1 MSALLS
7 LFGIELEVP
16 RNTKR
21 EEDVAVDV
29 LGLSKEY
36 QISTSKSLFNVCQKD
51 EDVLVVLMPPLST
64 IKLAQKKL
72 PINNGD
78 KTITIKWYVGD
89 LGNIYLFSKCPSLP
103 TVLFMRGKEVKGT
116 WIPEM
121 KRDFSSFVDQ
131 HAMTLSSQSPQSP
144 SSSFSPVSSIMSEQN
159 DAYSRSLAIDRA
171 KKEEKRR
178 KVVEEQLNEKRKAD
192 EYYSHMQN
200 VESLMQSILQRI
212 PIESNVSN
220 ENVFALSIQFPMIK
234 GKHSL
239 KIDNVTPST
248 PLSSIY
254 YRAFHYYLKHHTILH
269 PVDPLPQI
277 SDFILCLP
285 SYPPTPLPPPTHSN
299 PIGLRTNTRLIFR
312 ISDWLPIN
320 GAKMQ

>member
-1 MSALLS
+1 MSAALLS
-7 LFGIELEVP
+7 LIGIELEVP

-21 EEDVAVDV
+21 EEHVAVDV

-36 QISTSKSLFNVCQKD
+36 QIPTSKSLLDVCQKG
-51 EDVLVVLMPPLST
+51 EDVLVLLIPSLST
-64 IKLAQKKL
+64 LKLAQKKS

-78 KTITIKWYVGD
+78 KIVTTTKWYVGD
-89 LGNIYLFSKCPSLP
+89 LGNIYLFSKSPSLP

-116 WIPEM
+116 WLPEM
-121 KRDFSSFVDQ
+121 KRDFHSFVDE
-131 HAMTLSSQSPQSP
+131 HSVTLSQSQSLP
-144 SSSFSPVSSIMSEQN
+144 SSPVSSILSEQN

-192 EYYSHMQN
+192 EHYSYTQN
-200 VESLMQSILQRI
+200 VESLMRSILQLI
-212 PIESNVSN
+212 PIENNISI

-254 YRAFHYYLKHHTILH
+254 YRAFHYYLKNHTLLH

-285 SYPPTPLPPPTHSN
+285 SYPPTPLPAPSTDSI
-299 PIGLRTNTRLIFR
+299 PIGLRSNTRLIFQTT
-312 ISDWLPIN
+312 SDWLPIN